1 MAIETFAEYG
11 EPDRE
16 LADPVPRPRERAPH
30 AGAVL
35 RTRSEWAAAL
45 DRAIHVTFP
54 AD

>member
-16 LADPVPRPRERAPH
+16 LTDPVPRPRGRALQ
-30 AGAVL
+30 ADAVP
-35 RTRSEWAAAL
+35 RTCTEWAAAL
-45 DRAIHVTFP
+45 DHALHAIFP